1 MISFSRR
8 YRLPDM
14 HKFPRRTLIFAIAAL
29 FLVCGNGARA
39 VESAV
44 YVPGTEDIP
53 LMPGL
58 APAPDGML
66 VFDQPQGRIVE
77 VTTSGPVR
85 RRDVLSFYRESL
97 PELGWAAHGKHD
109 FERAGE
115 RLSLDIAGHDGHL
128 TVAFSLIPG

>member
-1 MISFSRR
+1 MFRR
-8 YRLPDM
+8 GALA
-14 HKFPRRTLIFAIAAL
+14 FAFAAL
-29 FLVCGNGARA
+29 FLDPGNGAKA
-39 VESAV
+39 VESAA
-44 YVPGTEDIP
+44 YVPGTEDVP

-77 VTTSGPVR
+77 VTTSGPLR
-85 RRDVLSFYRESL
+85 RRDVLSFYHESL

-115 RLSLDIAGHDGHL
+115 RLSLDIAGRDGHL
-128 TVAFSLIPG
+128 TVAFSLVPG

>member
-1 MISFSRR
+1 MLATMARI
-8 YRLPDM
+8 
-14 HKFPRRTLIFAIAAL
+14 PRGALFLALAAL
-29 FLVCGNGARA
+29 FSTLGNGAMA

-44 YVPGTEDIP
+44 YLPGTEDVP

-115 RLSLDIAGHDGHL
+115 RLSLDIAGRDGHL
-128 TVAFSLIPG
+128 TVAFSLVPG

>member
-1 MISFSRR
+1 MLAFMFRNCR
-8 YRLPDM
+8 GVLA
-14 HKFPRRTLIFAIAAL
+14 FALATL
-29 FLVCGNGARA
+29 FLSAGNAARA

-44 YVPGTEDIP
+44 YLPGTEDVP

-85 RRDVLSFYRESL
+85 RRDVLSFYHESL
-97 PELGWAAHGKHD
+97 RELGWAAHGKHD

-115 RLSLDIAGHDGHL
+115 RLSLEIAGHDGHL

>member
-1 MISFSRR
+1 MVKHRPGILS
-8 YRLPDM
+8 LA
-14 HKFPRRTLIFAIAAL
+14 LAAL
-29 FLVCGNGARA
+29 FLNAGNGAKA

-44 YVPGTEDIP
+44 YVPGTEDVP

-85 RRDVLSFYRESL
+85 RRDVLSFYHDSL
-97 PELGWAAHGKHD
+97 PELGWAAHGKRD

-115 RLSLDIAGHDGHL
+115 RLSLDIAGRDGHL
-128 TVAFSLIPG
+128 TVAYSLIPG